1 MFLYTLTASF
11 LYFQQAEI
19 IGSHFTNRAA
29 RTSVFA
35 SIDLAANLV
44 TVVGQLLLTSRIIG
58 WLAIGGTLA
67 VLPAVCVAGF
77 SVLGTIPSVGFLIA
91 FQVVRRAA
99 DYTLTRPA
107 RETLYTVLKREDK
120 YKSKNFIDT
129 FVYRVGDQT
138 GAWGYAGLALVGLGL
153 KTIAWVAVGL
163 SILWFGIALWLGR
176 RQEEKAES

>member
-1 MFLYTLTASF
+1 M
-11 LYFQQAEI
+11 
-19 IGSHFTNRAA
+19 GSHFTDRAA

-35 SIDLAANLV
+35 SIDLATNLV
-44 TVVGQLLLTSRIIG
+44 TVVGQLFLTSRIIG

-77 SVLGTIPSVGFLIA
+77 SVLGTIPSVAFLIA

-107 RETLYTVLKREDK
+107 RETLYTVLNREDK

-129 FVYRVGDQT
+129 FVYRFGDQT
-138 GAWGYAGLALVGLGL
+138 GAWGYAGLVLIGLGL
-153 KTIAWVAVGL
+153 QKIAWVAVGL
-163 SILWFGIALWLGR
+163 SILWFGIALWLGH
-176 RQEEKAES
+176 RQEEEAES